1 MTVKNHHGEDDVQPG
16 RNGERPADEVKRLLE
31 QRSQLHVLLAEN
43 PNYFGNLGDSGLEP
57 KFEII
62 NDTYFEQVTCVA
74 LNPDVDVLEA
84 TVQIKR
90 PLGYG
95 GDLCSNGS
103 TEWVRFYISY
113 DEGATWEDVGLGSF
127 NAHDI
132 PDGVDCGKNKT
143 KPLVYTVAFPLTEPH
158 RNRCSKPVLPL
169 VRAILSWQVQPPAS
183 QPNWPPIWGNHLDHH
198 VQLRPRRLILRDL
211 LDSLELDLKAVPKY
225 WQALL
230 PHPLPEPDPA
240 PFSLIEAASLAE
252 QSRVPAHRFAAP
264 LLAQLVSE
272 KSVSQQGNLTTISEL
287 ADIGVNW
294 SEVLTAFLD
303 NQGDT
308 TYEQLNCLGLDHN
321 RDLLVGT
328 FSIKLS
334 SGFAG
339 PPCSAG
345 SVEYVSFWVDYDNK
359 CEWTYLN
366 TAKVSVH
373 DYNPIP
379 ADGLHYWVAVPAKT
393 ADYARTCKEPKVGRI
408 RAVLSWS
415 TPPSTTNPYD
425 LPRWGNA
432 IETHIEIRPRVP
444 ISEVPAIGT
453 LGGIHIVDIDT
464 GGTGLTLPGK
474 TFAHWGSPA
483 DPWLNS
489 RPCPFGGTIEA
500 TVPVPPSFAAAGRKY
515 RLLWRPDGSSATGT
529 PIIDPYNTDNISVTT
544 TRYPDPLT
552 GLTPYL
558 DPSQNIY
565 SVLGTWQ
572 TRGVVVDGVYEIRL
586 EMTDAASNPIG
597 STSWYKVRVDNTKP
611 DADITLTGGTPC
623 NKATPG
629 DTVTGTF
636 KATDAYFGAYSLDTL
651 PASLNPPDPSHI
663 PVSTTVPVP
672 SGSWSLVTDGTWAQ
686 CGYVVQLWVYDRA
699 IVDSVPW
706 SGHNVGYDDVG
717 FCLGL

>member
-1 MTVKNHHGEDDVQPG
+1 MTVTNGQGEDDVQHG
-16 RNGERPADEVKRLLE
+16 RDDERSPDAVKRLLE
-31 QRSQLHVLLAEN
+31 QRSQLHQLLAEN

-62 NDTYFEQVTCVA
+62 NDSYFEQVTCLA

-90 PLGYG
+90 PFGYG
-95 GDLCSNGS
+95 GDQCSNGS

-113 DEGATWEDVGLGSF
+113 DDGATWEDVGLGSF
-127 NAHDI
+127 NTHDI
-132 PDGVDCGKNKT
+132 PDSLDCGKHKT
-143 KPLVYTVAFPLTEPH
+143 KPLVYTVAFPLTEVH
-158 RNRCSKPVLPL
+158 RNRCSEPVLPL
-169 VRAILSWQVQPPAS
+169 VRAILSWQVQPPAA

-198 VQLRPRRLILRDL
+198 VQTRPRRLILRDVL
-211 LDSLELDLKAVPKY
+211 ASLEVDLAAVPKY
-225 WQALL
+225 WEALL

-240 PFSLIEAASLAE
+240 PFSLIDAASLAR
-252 QSRVPAHRFAAP
+252 QSKVPAHRFAAP
-264 LLAQLVSE
+264 VLAQSLSAI
-272 KSVSQQGNLTTISEL
+272 SISQEGNLSTISEL

-294 SEVLTAFLD
+294 SDALNAYLD
-303 NQGDT
+303 NPGDT
-308 TYEQLNCLGLDHN
+308 TYEQLNCLSLDYN

-334 SGFAG
+334 SGFSG

-345 SVEYVSFWVDYDNK
+345 SVEYVSFWIDYDDT

-366 TAKVSVH
+366 TAKVAVH

-379 ADGLHYWVAVPAKT
+379 GDGLHYWVAVPAKT
-393 ADYARTCKEPKVGRI
+393 AEHARTCKEPKIGRI

-444 ISEVPAIGT
+444 ISDDPAIGT

-500 TVPVPPSFAAAGRKY
+500 TVPVSPSFAAAGRKY
-515 RLLWRPDGSSATGT
+515 RLLWRAEGSSSTGT
-529 PIIDPYNTDNISVTT
+529 PITDPYNTDNISVTT
-544 TRYPDPLT
+544 TRYPDPFT

-565 SVLGTWQ
+565 GVLGAWQ
-572 TRGVVVDGVYEIRL
+572 TRGVVVDGVYEIGL

-597 STSWYKVRVDNTKP
+597 STPWYKVRVDNTKP

-636 KATDAYFGAYSLDTL
+636 KATDAHFGAYSLDTL
-651 PASLNPPDPSHI
+651 PASLNPPAPSHI

-672 SGSWSLVTDGTWAQ
+672 SGTWSLATDGTWAQ